1 MLMKPTS
8 TAREAVSEIPDG
20 ATVLVSG
27 FGGAGTPVELLHAL
41 IDHGA
46 RDLTL
51 VNNNVGNGYVGLA
64 AVIATGRVRKMI
76 CSFPRSAD
84 PRAFRAQYT
93 AGRIEL
99 ELVPQGT
106 LAERLRAGGSGVP
119 AFYTRAG
126 VGTELAAGKES
137 REFDGRTY
145 ILEKALRG
153 DFALV
158 KALRA
163 DTAGNLIFNKAA
175 RNFGPVMCMAATRTI
190 VQVSEVVEAGMLDP
204 EHIVTP
210 GIFVDHLVEVAQ
222 PIQEEI
228 LVQRGVVYP

>member
-1 MLMKPTS
+1 MKPTS

-46 RDLTL
+46 RDLTV

-64 AVIATGRVRKMI
+64 ALIATGRVRKMI
-76 CSFPRSAD
+76 CSFPRSVD

-106 LAERLRAGGSGVP
+106 LAERLRAGGSGIP

-126 VGTELAAGKES
+126 VGTELSAGKES

-175 RNFGPVMCMAATRTI
+175 RNFGPVMCMAAARTI
-190 VQVSEVVEAGMLDP
+190 VQVSEVVEAGALDP

-210 GIFVDHLVEVAQ
+210 GIFVDHLVEVVQ
-222 PIQEEI
+222 PIQEEE
-228 LVQRGVVYP
+228 LVAQGVVYP

>member
-1 MLMKPTS
+1 MKPTS
-8 TAREAVSEIPDG
+8 TALEAVSRIPDG

-46 RDLTL
+46 RDLTV
-51 VNNNVGNGYVGLA
+51 VNNNIGNGYVGLA
-64 AVIATGRVRKMI
+64 ALIAAGRVRKMI

-84 PRAFRAQYT
+84 PRAFRAQYE
-93 AGRIEL
+93 AGRLEL

-106 LAERLRAGGSGVP
+106 LAERLRAGGSGIA
-119 AFYTRAG
+119 AFYTRTGAG
-126 VGTELAAGKES
+126 TDLAAGKET
-137 REFDGRTY
+137 RAFGGRSH
-145 ILEKALRG
+145 ILEQALRG

-163 DTAGNLIFNKAA
+163 DTAGNLIFNKTA
-175 RNFGPVMCMAATRTI
+175 RNFGPVMCMAAERTI
-190 VQVSEVVEAGMLDP
+190 VQVSQVVEAGRLDP

-210 GIFVDHLVEVAQ
+210 GIFVDHLVEVGE
-222 PIQEEI
+222 PVHEEA
-228 LVQRGVVYP
+228 LVARGAVYP

>member
-1 MLMKPTS
+1 MKPTS
-8 TAREAVSEIPDG
+8 TAREAVSEIHDG

-46 RDLTL
+46 RDLTV

-64 AVIATGRVRKMI
+64 ALIATGRVRKMI
-76 CSFPRSAD
+76 CSFPRSVD
-84 PRAFRAQYT
+84 PRAFRAQYM

-106 LAERLRAGGSGVP
+106 LAERLRAGGSGIP

-137 REFDGRTY
+137 RAFDGRTY

-175 RNFGPVMCMAATRTI
+175 RNFGPVMCMAAARTI
-190 VQVSEVVEAGMLDP
+190 VQVSEVVEAGALDP

-210 GIFVDHLVEVAQ
+210 GIFVDHLVEVGQ
-222 PIQEEI
+222 PIQEEE
-228 LVQRGVVYP
+228 LVAQGVVYP